1 MQRSFRAFYGT
12 MRETVVKTHFHRCN
26 TIKPLRRQSRGL
38 CHSIYRNFPMHS
50 GEEENNMMIGVDHG
64 NAQIKTRNTC
74 FVSGVEEFPT
84 KPPMAS
90 DVIAYQGR
98 YWTLVGKRLPVM
110 RDKTRDDRF
119 YLLTLFAIAKE
130 LEARRADCS
139 TLDIDLA
146 VGLPPE
152 HYGALKESFAQYF
165 RRQEPVR
172 FIYND
177 KPFRLM
183 LDHVFV
189 YPQAFGAVVHRAQ
202 EMTSISRTFVIDI
215 GGYTSDVLLLRKG
228 KPDMEFCRSLN
239 MGVITMT
246 NHIAGKVNSL
256 YDISIDDEHICEI
269 LAGQNTVLDGEI
281 QKTIRREVEK
291 YAADMLNKLREL
303 QVDLRTNPAIFVGG
317 GSILLRAFIKASAF
331 VSAVEFEPDT
341 RANAYGYE
349 LLGQA
354 QLEKL
359 ARRAGSAI

>member
-1 MQRSFRAFYGT
+1 
-12 MRETVVKTHFHRCN
+12 
-26 TIKPLRRQSRGL
+26 
-38 CHSIYRNFPMHS
+38 
-50 GEEENNMMIGVDHG
+50 MMIGVDHG

-84 KPPMAS
+84 KPPMAA
-90 DVIAYQGR
+90 DIIQYQGR

-110 RDKTRDDRF
+110 RDKTKDDRF

-130 LEARRADCS
+130 LEARRADSS

-152 HYGALKESFAQYF
+152 HYGTLKESFAYYF

-177 KPFRLM
+177 KPFSFM

-281 QKTIRREVEK
+281 QCAVRREVEK

-303 QVDLRTNPAIFVGG
+303 QVDLRSTPAIFVGG

>member
-1 MQRSFRAFYGT
+1 
-12 MRETVVKTHFHRCN
+12 
-26 TIKPLRRQSRGL
+26 
-38 CHSIYRNFPMHS
+38 
-50 GEEENNMMIGVDHG
+50 MIIGIDHG

-84 KPPMAS
+84 KPPMAA
-90 DVIAYQGR
+90 DVIQYQSR

-110 RDKTRDDRF
+110 RDKTKDDRF
-119 YLLTLFAIAKE
+119 YLLTLFAISKE
-130 LEARRADCS
+130 LEARKEITS

-152 HYGALKESFAQYF
+152 HYGMLKDSFALYF
-165 RRQEPVR
+165 RRQETVR
-172 FIYND
+172 FTYND
-177 KPFRLM
+177 KPFSLM

-189 YPQAFGAVVHRAQ
+189 YPQAFGAVVQRAQ
-202 EMTSISRTFVIDI
+202 EMTATSRTFVIDI

-281 QKTIRREVEK
+281 QNAVRKEVDK

-317 GSILLRAFIKASAF
+317 GSILLRSFIKASSL
-331 VSAVEFEPDT
+331 VSSVEFEPDT
-341 RANAYGYE
+341 RANAHGYE
-349 LLGQA
+349 LLAQA

-359 ARRAGSAI
+359 ARRAGGVI

>member
-1 MQRSFRAFYGT
+1 
-12 MRETVVKTHFHRCN
+12 
-26 TIKPLRRQSRGL
+26 
-38 CHSIYRNFPMHS
+38 
-50 GEEENNMMIGVDHG
+50 MIIGIDHG

-84 KPPMAS
+84 KPPMAA
-90 DVIAYQGR
+90 DVIQYQSR

-110 RDKTRDDRF
+110 RDKTKDDRF
-119 YLLTLFAIAKE
+119 YLLTLFAISKE
-130 LEARRADCS
+130 LEARKEITS

-152 HYGALKESFAQYF
+152 HYGMLKDSFAQYF
-165 RRQEPVR
+165 RRQETVR
-172 FIYND
+172 FTYND
-177 KPFRLM
+177 KPFSLM

-189 YPQAFGAVVHRAQ
+189 YPQAFGAVVQRAQ
-202 EMTSISRTFVIDI
+202 EMTATSRTFVIDI

-281 QKTIRREVEK
+281 QTLFAKRSINMPLICSTSSVNFRWTCGQTPPYSWAAGRSCCAPLSRRHPLSVLWSLSLTPEPTHTDMSCSHRRSLRSWPEGR
-291 YAADMLNKLREL
+291 AA
-303 QVDLRTNPAIFVGG
+303 
-317 GSILLRAFIKASAF
+317 
-331 VSAVEFEPDT
+331 
-341 RANAYGYE
+341 
-349 LLGQA
+349 
-354 QLEKL
+354 
-359 ARRAGSAI
+359 

>member
-1 MQRSFRAFYGT
+1 
-12 MRETVVKTHFHRCN
+12 
-26 TIKPLRRQSRGL
+26 
-38 CHSIYRNFPMHS
+38 
-50 GEEENNMMIGVDHG
+50 MIIGIDHG

-74 FVSGVEEFPT
+74 FVSGVEDFLT
-84 KPPMAS
+84 KPPMAA
-90 DVIAYQGR
+90 DVIQYQSR

-110 RDKTRDDRF
+110 RDKTKDDRF
-119 YLLTLFAIAKE
+119 YLLTLFAISKE
-130 LEARRADCS
+130 LEARKEITS

-152 HYGALKESFAQYF
+152 HYGMLKDSFAQYF
-165 RRQEPVR
+165 RRQETVR
-172 FIYND
+172 FTYND
-177 KPFRLM
+177 KPFSLM

-189 YPQAFGAVVHRAQ
+189 YPQAFGAVVQRAQ
-202 EMTSISRTFVIDI
+202 EMTATSRTFVIDI

-228 KPDMEFCRSLN
+228 KPDKEFCRSLN

-281 QKTIRREVEK
+281 QNAVRKEVDK

-317 GSILLRAFIKASAF
+317 GSILLRSFIKASSL
-331 VSAVEFEPDT
+331 VSSVEFEPDT
-341 RANAYGYE
+341 RANAHGYE
-349 LLGQA
+349 LLAQA

-359 ARRAGSAI
+359 ARRAGGVI